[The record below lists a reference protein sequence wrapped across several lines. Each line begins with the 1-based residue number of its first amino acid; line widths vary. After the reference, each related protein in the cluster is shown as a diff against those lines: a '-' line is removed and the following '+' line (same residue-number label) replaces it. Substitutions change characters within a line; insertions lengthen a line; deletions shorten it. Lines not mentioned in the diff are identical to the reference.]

1 MKEFNLN
8 LKTLLTLVQ
17 FWMAVDPILGSH
29 SPLRLLFIK
38 SPTSYKRSGVL
49 LTTKWHTAVIT
60 LSPRQKCLPNPTL
73 DSVTAASVLV
83 SLCLVYL
90 HSDCATLLHCIQ
102 VTWSHCGAES
112 NVTGPGC
119 SALPLPSKG
128 PISAQGYHRTKSLG
142 KRARGGQGV
151 KEGKNVEI
159 WVANL

>member
-1 MKEFNLN
+1 MLRLYLLWFNFGWQWI
-8 LKTLLTLVQ
+8 Q
-17 FWMAVDPILGSH
+17 FWVVIVHCDFSLSKESH
-29 SPLRLLFIK
+29 VLQKIWSSFNHKVAHSCDHLVSKAKVSSK
-38 SPTSYKRSGVL
+38 S
-49 LTTKWHTAVIT
+49 HA
-60 LSPRQKCLPNPTL
+60 
-73 DSVTAASVLV
+73 VLV

-90 HSDCATLLHCIQ
+90 HSDSATLLHCIQ
-102 VTWSHCGAES
+102 VTWSHCVAES

-119 SALPLPSKG
+119 SALSLPSKG